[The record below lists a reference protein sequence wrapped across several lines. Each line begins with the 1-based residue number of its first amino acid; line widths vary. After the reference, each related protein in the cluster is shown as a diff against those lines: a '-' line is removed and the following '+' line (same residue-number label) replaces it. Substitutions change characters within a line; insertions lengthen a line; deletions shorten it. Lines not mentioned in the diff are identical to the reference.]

1 MRIEAA
7 GRKPFNE
14 KLDESVLE
22 KIPKRRSKGLRVSR
36 KLIMKKTI
44 VMYDAMVEE
53 DESNEEFKASTGLLR
68 GFMKGYG
75 LSLLLCSRNWALN
88 TLKQKR
94 VS

>member
-36 KLIMKKTI
+36 KLIIKKTI
-44 VMYDAMVEE
+44 VMYDV
-53 DESNEEFKASTGLLR
+53 
-68 GFMKGYG
+68 
-75 LSLLLCSRNWALN
+75 
-88 TLKQKR
+88 TLW
-94 VS
+94 